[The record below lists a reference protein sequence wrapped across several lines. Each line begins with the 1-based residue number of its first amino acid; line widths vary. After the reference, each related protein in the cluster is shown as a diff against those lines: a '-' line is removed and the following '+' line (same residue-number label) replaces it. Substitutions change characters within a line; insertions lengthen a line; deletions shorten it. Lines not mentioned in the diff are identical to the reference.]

1 MRENSSFSPDIIRHW
16 TSTLCQT
23 RCYIRKGKLPQSL
36 SLAMA
41 ESSVKSSVLFMCWEV
56 FEAYSQSH
64 NSVPIIQKGCK
75 YRAVLLKKK
84 QTQPN
89 QRLTIGT
96 SSLTA
101 DSKEPRNLGGVSIT
115 SLILI
120 SNVIRLSFLSFPS
133 CHNKQVWINS
143 YTSIFQKT
151 ENNNYDQVGAQM
163 IAKLLQMN
171 NLKLYGN
178 RSNFSVKK

>member
-41 ESSVKSSVLFMCWEV
+41 ESSVRSCVLFMWCRV
-56 FEAYSQSH
+56 FEAYSQF
-64 NSVPIIQKGCK
+64 
-75 YRAVLLKKK
+75 K
-84 QTQPN
+84 QNQPN
-89 QRLTIGT
+89 QLLTIGT